1 MAGHSKWANIKHRK
15 GAQDAKRAKVFSRI
29 SKAIIIAVQ
38 NGGDDTETNSALK
51 LALDQA
57 RKANMP
63 KDNIQRAI
71 KRGKGEGGE
80 GKMEEVFY
88 EAYYPTTSDEMI
100 AMMILCATDNKNRTV
115 SEVKSL
121 LKKNGGKF
129 VPNGSVSFQFEEIG
143 QFILESDDL
152 ESAELDIIEAGAKD
166 LEIIGDKEILVV
178 TEKSDVQK
186 VYENLD
192 EEGFQLRDLKINYV
206 SKQPIE
212 IDKETE
218 IKYNELF
225 ELIDSHDDVQEIF
238 DNVKVSNQF

>member
-1 MAGHSKWANIKHRK
+1 MSGHSKWANIKHRK
-15 GAQDAKRAKVFSRI
+15 GVQDAKRAKVFSRI

-38 NGGDDTETNSALK
+38 NGGEDLETNSALK

-57 RKANMP
+57 RKSNMP

-80 GKMEEVFY
+80 GRMEEVFY
-88 EAYYPTTSDEMI
+88 EAYFPTSTGEMI

-143 QFILESDDL
+143 QFVLKSEDL
-152 ESAELDIIEAGAKD
+152 DSAELEIIEAGAKD
-166 LEIIGDKEILVV
+166 LERVNNNKIIVI
-178 TEKSDVQK
+178 TEKNNVQK
-186 VYENLD
+186 VYETLK
-192 EEGFQLRDLKINYV
+192 EKGFEVSDLKINYI
-206 SKQPIE
+206 SKQLIK
-212 IDKETE
+212 IDKETK

-225 ELIDSHDDVQEIF
+225 EVIDGYDDVQEIF
-238 DNVKVSNQF
+238 DNVE

>member
-1 MAGHSKWANIKHRK
+1 MSGHSKWANIKHRK

-38 NGGDDTETNSALK
+38 NGGEDLETNSALK

-57 RKANMP
+57 RKSNMP

-80 GKMEEVFY
+80 GRMEEVFY
-88 EAYYPTTSDEMI
+88 EAYFPTSTGEMI

-143 QFILESDDL
+143 QFVLKSEDL
-152 ESAELDIIEAGAKD
+152 DSAELEIIEAGAKD
-166 LEIIGDKEILVV
+166 LERVNNNKIIVI
-178 TEKSDVQK
+178 TEKNNVQK
-186 VYENLD
+186 VYETLK
-192 EEGFQLRDLKINYV
+192 EKGFEVSDLKINYI
-206 SKQPIE
+206 SKQLIK

-225 ELIDSHDDVQEIF
+225 EVIDGYDDVQEIF
-238 DNVKVSNQF
+238 DNVE